1 MWRAGLS
8 VVVGIATCLSFAAP
22 AQAGGGGT
30 VSITRT
36 NGTVLIRP
44 VDFQSGRALG
54 PWRSA
59 TKDVLVGTYLMR
71 TGRGSWA
78 HVSLPF
84 GIRQRGRWR
93 YLPGGCVDGSSLIR
107 IDSYADSAI
116 RVLRGKLS
124 PLDGKRTGRLPNQMG
139 WGTS

>member
-93 YLPGGCVDGSSLIR
+93 YLPGGCRHPGPAGEALAVGWQAYGAVAQPDGMGNQLATSRTAVL
-107 IDSYADSAI
+107 
-116 RVLRGKLS
+116 LRGN
-124 PLDGKRTGRLPNQMG
+124 R
-139 WGTS
+139 